1 MLNKK
6 QNIIAILLL
15 LLTSSM
21 SSAKDLVM
29 YFYQQTPPFET
40 TAQQG
45 YFYDLVSY
53 IDNKDLTNHYSL
65 QFMPRELINRLID
78 KGRFHGVVV
87 GGNPAWFN
95 DNKKEKYLWSIS
107 VFEDANEVISDLAF
121 PFEYTGLDSLIGL
134 TIGGIRG
141 HYYVGLEPLIKQG
154 LVYRDD
160 VSRVTQNLKKA
171 TSGRVDLSIIN
182 RSFLQYYLLDHKQDF
197 HISKQPH
204 AIHAKQLLFTK
215 GYESYYLLI
224 NDILKKAKLNGDL
237 DRLINP
243 YR

>member
-1 MLNKK
+1 MFLCLICSGL
-6 QNIIAILLL
+6 Q
-15 LLTSSM
+15 
-21 SSAKDLVM
+21 AKSVVI
-29 YFYQQTPPFET
+29 YFYHQTPPFET
-40 TAQQG
+40 SAQQG
-45 YFYDLVSY
+45 YFYDLVDY
-53 IDNKDLTNHYSL
+53 IDNKEPSNHYSL
-65 QFMPRELINRLID
+65 QFMPRELINRLIE
-78 KGRFHGVVV
+78 KNRFSGVVV

-95 DNKKEKYLWSIS
+95 DNNKEKYLWTIS

-121 PFEYTGLDSLIGL
+121 PFEYTGFDSLTGL

-171 TSGRVDLSIIN
+171 TSGRVNLSIIN

-204 AIHAKQLLFTK
+204 AVHAKQLLFTK
-215 GYESYYLLI
+215 DYESYYLLI

-237 DRLINP
+237 DRLMSP